1 MIELLQQLIRLKRIR
16 CFQELSKGV
25 NNLDNIQVNITE
37 IEEEINQICKKCGRN
52 PEDITLIA
60 VTKTVDTERINY
72 AVECGVSN
80 LAENKVHEIMDKY
93 DAVAKNV
100 KWHLIGHL
108 QTNKVKYIIDKVE
121 LIHSVDSI
129 KLAEEIN
136 KRAQQNNLIK
146 DVLVQ
151 INVAEE
157 DTKFG
162 ISLEQTVDFVKSISG
177 FGNIHI
183 KGLMTIAPY
192 DLNPE
197 GVRPIFKQLKD
208 KFNEL
213 AQMNLPNIEM
223 KHLSMGMSND
233 YKVAIEEG
241 ANMIRI
247 GTAIF
252 GKRNY
257 NEAKRCPPLL

>member
-1 MIELLQQLIRLKRIR
+1 MDDIK
-16 CFQELSKGV
+16 
-25 NNLDNIQVNITE
+25 VNITD
-37 IEEEINQICKKCGRN
+37 IKEEIKQICHGCGRN

-60 VTKTVDTERINY
+60 VSKTIDTERINY
-72 AVECGVSN
+72 AVDCGISN
-80 LAENKVHEIMDKY
+80 LGENKVQEIMDKHES
-93 DAVAKNV
+93 VAKNV

-129 KLAEEIN
+129 KLAEEIS
-136 KRAQQNNLIK
+136 KRAEKYNITK

-157 DTKFG
+157 ESKFG
-162 ISLEQTVDFVKSISG
+162 ISLDEAVNFVKSISG
-177 FGNIHI
+177 FDNIRI

-192 DLNPE
+192 SENPE
-197 GVRPIFKQLKD
+197 GVRLVFRQLRE
-208 KFNEL
+208 KFDEL
-213 AQMNLPNIEM
+213 SQMDLPNTDM
-223 KHLSMGMSND
+223 KYLSMGMSND
-233 YKVAIEEG
+233 YRIAIEEG
-241 ANMIRI
+241 SNMIRI

-257 NEAKRCPPLL
+257 NK

>member
-1 MIELLQQLIRLKRIR
+1 MK
-16 CFQELSKGV
+16 
-25 NNLDNIQVNITE
+25 
-37 IEEEINQICKKCGRN
+37 EEIKQICKDCGRTD
-52 PEDITLIA
+52 DITLIA
-60 VTKTVDTERINY
+60 VTKTVDTEKINH
-72 AVECGVSN
+72 AVSCGVSN
-80 LAENKVHEIMDKY
+80 LGENKVQEIMDKY
-93 DAVAKNV
+93 DAVDKNV

-136 KRAQQNNLIK
+136 KRAEKNNLIK

-162 ISLEQTVDFVKSISG
+162 IDLEQAVDFIKSISV
-177 FGNIHI
+177 FNSIRI

-197 GVRPIFKQLKD
+197 GVRPIFRQLKD
-208 KFNEL
+208 KFDEL
-213 AQMNLPNIEM
+213 AQMNLPNTEM

-257 NEAKRCPPLL
+257 NI